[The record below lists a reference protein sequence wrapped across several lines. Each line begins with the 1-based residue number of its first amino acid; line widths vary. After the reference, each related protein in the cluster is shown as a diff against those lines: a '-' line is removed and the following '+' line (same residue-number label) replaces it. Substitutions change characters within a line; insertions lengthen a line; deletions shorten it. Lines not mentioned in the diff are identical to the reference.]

1 MTRKLTISL
10 FANSYQIRGEVGL
23 PLVSAL
29 YRDAVD
35 GPFNALRMLD
45 QVFGTC
51 LVLEQP
57 TYEEQ
62 EDFGVACAGDHRFRA
77 KLSTARAV
85 NGSLEFELT
94 GSRPSRAV
102 RIRLKRAPS
111 SLANTFLQLSGDA
124 VTVTAP
130 DGQIRPR
137 ITPSDQAKDTM
148 TWDASQQSF
157 GSDALDLASVTF
169 PETSSAAPSPD
180 EADQGDSTGGS
191 TISNQTQS
199 IVEKIRALEMLPPRE
214 VQRALYI
221 LLAAIPFVWFVHI
234 LNRFAPAGSPEAS
247 TLRAVA
253 MTFLVLHLTILALSV
268 FEASIGQWAF
278 GLAGDL
284 IRDSEVRNKVQR
296 ILSGLNF
303 TYPFLAIAV
312 ALLVQPIYRAL
323 LRSEPEAEGL
333 GKKFLRGLLWL
344 LLFWIVVIGAPAA
357 TAWVRYESLI
367 RLQFAM
373 TRLRNRNGCG
383 HNGALATSPQH
394 AALEKALHS
403 RHNRV

>member
-1 MTRKLTISL
+1 MHRSPRRQPTRSKSPTHLGNISTGRDSILTRKLTISL

-51 LVLEQP
+51 LVLERP

-94 GSRPSRAV
+94 GSRPSRGV

-111 SLANTFLQLSGDA
+111 SLANTFLQLSGNA

-148 TWDASQQSF
+148 T
-157 GSDALDLASVTF
+157 
-169 PETSSAAPSPD
+169 
-180 EADQGDSTGGS
+180 
-191 TISNQTQS
+191 
-199 IVEKIRALEMLPPRE
+199 
-214 VQRALYI
+214 
-221 LLAAIPFVWFVHI
+221 
-234 LNRFAPAGSPEAS
+234 
-247 TLRAVA
+247 
-253 MTFLVLHLTILALSV
+253 
-268 FEASIGQWAF
+268 
-278 GLAGDL
+278 
-284 IRDSEVRNKVQR
+284 
-296 ILSGLNF
+296 
-303 TYPFLAIAV
+303 
-312 ALLVQPIYRAL
+312 
-323 LRSEPEAEGL
+323 
-333 GKKFLRGLLWL
+333 
-344 LLFWIVVIGAPAA
+344 
-357 TAWVRYESLI
+357 
-367 RLQFAM
+367 
-373 TRLRNRNGCG
+373 
-383 HNGALATSPQH
+383 
-394 AALEKALHS
+394 
-403 RHNRV
+403 

>member
-1 MTRKLTISL
+1 
-10 FANSYQIRGEVGL
+10 
-23 PLVSAL
+23 
-29 YRDAVD
+29 
-35 GPFNALRMLD
+35 
-45 QVFGTC
+45 
-51 LVLEQP
+51 
-57 TYEEQ
+57 
-62 EDFGVACAGDHRFRA
+62 
-77 KLSTARAV
+77 
-85 NGSLEFELT
+85 
-94 GSRPSRAV
+94 
-102 RIRLKRAPS
+102 
-111 SLANTFLQLSGDA
+111 
-124 VTVTAP
+124 
-130 DGQIRPR
+130 
-137 ITPSDQAKDTM
+137 
-148 TWDASQQSF
+148 
-157 GSDALDLASVTF
+157 
-169 PETSSAAPSPD
+169 
-180 EADQGDSTGGS
+180 
-191 TISNQTQS
+191 
-199 IVEKIRALEMLPPRE
+199 MLPPRE

-333 GKKFLRGLLWL
+333 GKKFLQGLLWL